1 MWAEIVVKV
10 ARKFGQKQWRR
21 KDGQRTDAATQ
32 LLLLMDLM
40 PLCDSRRCTPLPHT
54 RAHTTLVVR
63 VGSPWCALRMSYRA
77 LNTSEDLLSFAR
89 DEANAGQ
96 MRNALVAWNAFAG
109 KFDRTHS
116 SAIRA

>member
-1 MWAEIVVKV
+1 M
-10 ARKFGQKQWRR
+10 F
-21 KDGQRTDAATQ
+21 
-32 LLLLMDLM
+32 
-40 PLCDSRRCTPLPHT
+40 
-54 RAHTTLVVR
+54 
-63 VGSPWCALRMSYRA
+63 YRA

-116 SAIRA
+116 LHAARAHRTQCSRVSLFV